1 MFKLL
6 FLLFVIKWYVRSDI
20 FKDFLLQYLR
30 FSSIF
35 WTFLYFFIT
44 KKIMTYSSQKV
55 FIPATP
61 FQIISPSLP
70 PPPPPFKK
78 YLISLFPVLFFQ
90 PLNVLMCKWTY
101 GYSFKVLLVLYIS
114 Q

>member
-6 FLLFVIKWYVRSDI
+6 FLLFVIKWYVRNDI
-20 FKDFLLQYLR
+20 FKDFPLQYLR

-35 WTFLYFFIT
+35 WILLYFFIT
-44 KKIMTYSSQKV
+44 KKIMTYCSQKV

-70 PPPPPFKK
+70 PLPPLLKK

-101 GYSFKVLLVLYIS
+101 GNNSKVLLVLYVS

>member
-6 FLLFVIKWYVRSDI
+6 FLLFVIKWYVRNDI

-35 WTFLYFFIT
+35 WIFLYFFIT

-55 FIPATP
+55 FIPSTP

-70 PPPPPFKK
+70 PLPPPFKK
-78 YLISLFPVLFFQ
+78 IFNLHLPSIIP
-90 PLNVLMCKWTY
+90 PTPECTY
-101 GYSFKVLLVLYIS
+101 VYVDIRK
-114 Q
+114 

>member
-20 FKDFLLQYLR
+20 FKNFLLQYLR

-35 WTFLYFFIT
+35 WIFLYFFIT

-70 PPPPPFKK
+70 PPPPPPPPFKK
-78 YLISLFPVLFFQ
+78 IFNL
-90 PLNVLMCKWTY
+90 PLPSIILPTPECTY
-101 GYSFKVLLVLYIS
+101 V
-114 Q
+114 